1 MVLGQVVD
9 DFWSQASRE
18 PKIYLVYFGSG
29 YFFIILDKKTLKLEL
44 LDVWNFMKKNIVR
57 PSRGHGKVHIFW
69 EGHKILRNLHLTF
82 DWHYIG
88 QK

>member
-44 LDVWNFMKKNIVR
+44 LDV
-57 PSRGHGKVHIFW
+57 
-69 EGHKILRNLHLTF
+69 
-82 DWHYIG
+82 
-88 QK
+88 